1 VCDDRDAPLDPSTDA
16 DPGPEAGTDA
26 GARLDLDLDLD
37 LGAPAAGDA
46 DLDPRFDVPLRGVD
60 VDAETRCAHYATDRD
75 RVAIRF
81 PCCDVFY
88 PCHACHDARA
98 DHPPERWPR
107 DRFDEPAVLCGA
119 CGRRLSVAAYLACGH
134 RCPACDAA
142 FNPGCAAHADRYFAG
157 ADDGGRDDEGERASR
172 RD

>member
-1 VCDDRDAPLDPSTDA
+1 VTAPDDPDPDSDATLDPSADATTDQAIDA
-16 DPGPEAGTDA
+16 DAHADA
-26 GARLDLDLDLD
+26 ST
-37 LGAPAAGDA
+37 
-46 DLDPRFDVPLRGVD
+46 LDPRFDVPLRGVD

-81 PCCDVFY
+81 PCCDTFY

-119 CGRRLSVAAYLACGH
+119 CGHVLAVTAYLDSEH
-134 RCPACDAA
+134 RCPACAAA
-142 FNPGCAAHADRYFAG
+142 FNPGCAAHADRYFAVDVED
-157 ADDGGRDDEGERASR
+157 A
-172 RD
+172 